1 MKKIALV
8 TGGGSGLGYCLSE
21 ELLKQGIDVCI
32 IGRNEKK
39 LQEAQINLK
48 KKFESRII
56 NYIVGDV
63 SNENFCQKIYTD
75 LVGNGQ
81 YVQYLFNCAGTGRFG
96 APEENNRDMIDVAFN
111 ASLIGLILMSSS
123 AIKFMK
129 EEGGNIIN
137 IMSTAALKG
146 NPNESIYCAAKWGA
160 RGFTEAIKAAT
171 KGTKIKVLGVYPG
184 GMNTEFWSTECGM
197 SPDVTK
203 FMDAKEVAEEIV
215 HAALVRNSMAVSD
228 LTIDRK

>member
-1 MKKIALV
+1 MKKIAIV
-8 TGGGSGLGYCLSE
+8 TGGGSGLGFCLSE

-32 IGRNEKK
+32 IGRQESKLCEAKNKLEK
-39 LQEAQINLK
+39 L
-48 KKFESRII
+48 
-56 NYIVGDV
+56 YGDKIYYFAGDI
-63 SNENFCQKIYTD
+63 SDENFVKDMYLNIQKR
-75 LVGNGQ
+75 NH

-96 APEENNRDMIDVAFN
+96 PAEENNRNMIDVALN

-123 AIKFMK
+123 AIRFMK
-129 EEGGNIIN
+129 EDGGIIIN

-171 KGTKIKVLGVYPG
+171 KGSKIKVVGVYPG
-184 GMNTEFWSTECGM
+184 GMNTSFWSSECGM
-197 SPDVTK
+197 MPDVAK
-203 FMDAKEVAEEIV
+203 FMKPQEVAESIV
-215 HAALVRNSMAVSD
+215 CAVLEKSSMYISD